1 VETKTNQIVEFG
13 APGLCSVLYSF
24 QCELVKELSNNLL
37 NCRATEYEKN
47 RTNKILVTRMAEFG
61 RPFMSF
67 LAKTDAEQCLGAG
80 MDKQTLGSQKVLE
93 LVISYLFD
101 TSDGFEAIGKEYITA
116 KEECQQKVTN

>member
-1 VETKTNQIVEFG
+1 
-13 APGLCSVLYSF
+13 
-24 QCELVKELSNNLL
+24 
-37 NCRATEYEKN
+37 
-47 RTNKILVTRMAEFG
+47 MAEFG

-101 TSDGFEAIGKEYITA
+101 TPDGFEAIGKEYIMGHIQA
-116 KEECQQKVTN
+116 AIKEADSKEECQQKVTIIKTRC